1 MLIPLNSYH
10 QNTKHSYNSI
20 RTNPNRVNW
29 NNPPNKFKFYLKDYK
44 RVDLNSQNE
53 NYNFLYLISGI
64 SAKKTY
70 PDAEYYLRINPSA
83 GALYP
88 NEVYFQVRNVDGFED
103 GIYHLE
109 VGSSSAVLLKKFEK
123 NESIEELL
131 ELSYSVDGFIFL
143 VSSIY
148 FRSSWKYK
156 NRAFR
161 YCLLDAGH
169 LIGTMEASSYL
180 FDKDFEVIYD
190 FPKEELNKFFSFDEK
205 EFFTSIVIAGKKQQ
219 NEKMSFSLSLPT
231 LDGASYIEENI
242 SFFEK
247 NKLVETAYQDSLNIV
262 NKKAQENRAIFNF
275 QKQRFQDTIF
285 KRRSIREFSNQSI
298 SKIQFESILN
308 VVNQA
313 IKSDCD
319 EQVDIYY
326 TINRVEG
333 MILGLYKNGQLLRTG
348 DFSSTAGYLCLEQDL
363 GKSSAVTFFLTSKG
377 KNYQELYQKAG
388 VIGHRLYIA
397 SNYLDIGCSGIGAYY
412 DDEVCEF
419 IEENTMVLYALA
431 IGN

>member
-20 RTNPNRVNW
+20 RTNPNRVDW
-29 NNPPNKFKFYLKDYK
+29 NNPPNKFKFYSKDYK
-44 RVDLNSQNE
+44 RVHLNSENK

-70 PDAEYYLRINPSA
+70 PGVEYYLRVNPSA

-88 NEVYFQVRNVDGFED
+88 NEVYFQVRNVDGFDD

-109 VGSSSAVLLKKFEK
+109 VGSSSAVLLYKLEP
-123 NESIEELL
+123 NEGIENLL
-131 ELSYSVDGFIFL
+131 NLSYSVDGFIFFI
-143 VSSIY
+143 SSIY

-169 LIGTMEASSYL
+169 LIGTMEVSSYL
-180 FDKDFEVIYD
+180 FDRDFEILYD
-190 FPKEELNKFFSFDEK
+190 FSKEKLNEFFSFDEK
-205 EFFTSIVIAGKKQQ
+205 EFFTSIVIVGDKK
-219 NEKMSFSLSLPT
+219 ESKKESFSLELPT
-231 LDGASYIEENI
+231 LDGASYVDENI

-247 NKLVETAYQDSLNIV
+247 NEMVEIAYKESLKIYD
-262 NKKAQENRAIFNF
+262 KKAQEKRAIFNF
-275 QKQRFQDTIF
+275 QKQKLQDTIF
-285 KRRSIREFSNQSI
+285 KRRSIREFTKQSI
-298 SKIQFESILN
+298 SKLEFESIMG
-308 VVNQA
+308 VVNQT

-333 MILGLYKNGQLLRTG
+333 MILGLYKNGELLRTG
-348 DFSSTAGYLCLEQDL
+348 DFNSKAGYLCLEQDL
-363 GKSSAVTFFLTSKG
+363 GKSSAVTFFLTSKA

-388 VIGHRLYIA
+388 IIGHRLYIA